1 MGRILII
8 DDEQTAVLL
17 RAQLSDLGH
26 EVVVAPDA
34 ITGLNAATRGSPDLI
49 LLGWNMPGGGGQKLL
64 ERLRGNAGTAKLP
77 VIFLFGQADRI
88 AAVTDDP
95 RVRLL
100 QKPTDADTVKM
111 LVNELIPAPVP
122 VEAPPAKPDAAVS
135 EDPAPSPERAE
146 PMYTGEQSD
155 DDLPPGE
162 MLEL

>member
-8 DDEQTAVLL
+8 DDEQTASLL

-34 ITGLNAATRGSPDLI
+34 VTGLNAATHGTPGLVM
-49 LLGWNMPGGGGQKLL
+49 LGWNMPGGGGQKLL
-64 ERLRGNAGTAKLP
+64 ERLRGNAGTASVP
-77 VIFLFGQADRI
+77 VIFLFGQSDRI
-88 AAVTDDP
+88 AAVTNDP

-111 LVNELIPAPVP
+111 LVEELLPTPAPAPVP
-122 VEAPPAKPDAAVS
+122 PAAAPVEPVEAVPEAPAKPF
-135 EDPAPSPERAE
+135 
-146 PMYTGEQSD
+146 TGESSD

-162 MLEL
+162 ILEL

>member
-8 DDEQTAVLL
+8 DDEQTASLL

-34 ITGLNAATRGSPDLI
+34 VTGLNAATRGTPDLV

-64 ERLRGNAGTAKLP
+64 ERLRGNAGTVSTP
-77 VIFLFGQADRI
+77 VIFLFGQSERI
-88 AAVTDDP
+88 AAVTNDP

-111 LVNELIPAPVP
+111 LVEELIPRPAPVP
-122 VEAPPAKPDAAVS
+122 AAAAPAEPVKPVIEAPAKPF
-135 EDPAPSPERAE
+135 
-146 PMYTGEQSD
+146 TGESSD

-162 MLEL
+162 ILEL